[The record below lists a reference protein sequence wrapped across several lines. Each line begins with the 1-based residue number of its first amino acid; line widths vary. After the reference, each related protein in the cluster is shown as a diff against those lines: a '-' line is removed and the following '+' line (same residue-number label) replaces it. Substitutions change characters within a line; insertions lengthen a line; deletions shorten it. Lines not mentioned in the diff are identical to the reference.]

1 MPGALANHW
10 TGQSYQGVWGPCVS
24 VRQTGTPELGLAW
37 DAVAGW
43 DQGGTAG
50 SLIHKPPPKL
60 PTPPKTQPSSLQFK
74 SNRAEGPAL
83 QYIQRSKA
91 QNMTDTTYNGWRNHA
106 TWAIGLH
113 LMDHVVETI
122 AEDIE
127 AWAANDDDNAAQLF
141 RDLVD
146 EQIEL
151 ADLPNFGLLMDL
163 LDTSDVDWLSL
174 GRHALD
180 AAGLPV
186 LAFA

>member
-1 MPGALANHW
+1 
-10 TGQSYQGVWGPCVS
+10 
-24 VRQTGTPELGLAW
+24 
-37 DAVAGW
+37 
-43 DQGGTAG
+43 
-50 SLIHKPPPKL
+50 
-60 PTPPKTQPSSLQFK
+60 
-74 SNRAEGPAL
+74 
-83 QYIQRSKA
+83 
-91 QNMTDTTYNGWRNHA
+91 MTDTTYNGWRNHA
-106 TWAIGLH
+106 TWVIGLH

-151 ADLPNFGLLMDL
+151 AGLPSFCLLMNL

-186 LAFA
+186 LVFD